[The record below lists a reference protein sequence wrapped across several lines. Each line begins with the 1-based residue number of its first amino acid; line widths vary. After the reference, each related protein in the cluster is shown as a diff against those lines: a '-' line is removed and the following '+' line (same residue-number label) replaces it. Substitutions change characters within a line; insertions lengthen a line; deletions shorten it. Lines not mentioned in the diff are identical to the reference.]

1 MNSKTDYNKFARSES
16 PYASNN
22 NEDIATFNTATSKY
36 DVTHGSSP
44 TKLSKFVTFRESKWF
59 KEYLSKYASGVTLI
73 VTVAAGTNSYGAG
86 NKYYFGGVVS
96 PSIPF
101 TAGNTYTFDQSD
113 ASNATHPIQFSI
125 TGNGSHAGG
134 SEYTTGITKVGT
146 AGNAGATVTV
156 VVTASTPTLHYYCP
170 NHSGMGN
177 QA

>member
-1 MNSKTDYNKFARSES
+1 MS
-16 PYASNN
+16 
-22 NEDIATFNTATSKY
+22 I
-36 DVTHGSSP
+36 
-44 TKLSKFVTFRESKWF
+44 
-59 KEYLSKYASGVTLI
+59 I

-86 NKYYFGGVVS
+86 NKYHFGGVVS
-96 PSIPF
+96 PTIPF
-101 TAGNTYTFDQSD
+101 TAGNTYIFDQSD
-113 ASNATHPIQFSI
+113 ASNATHPIQFST

-146 AGNAGATVTV
+146 AGDSGATVTV